1 MSSMEDIMVVF
12 DFDKTIIE
20 CDSDNWVVD
29 ELGFTDRYNHLLNT
43 MPWNTMMDK
52 LMKEIYERG
61 NTINDIVEV
70 LKRVPFHPRVIPAI
84 QAAHAAGCDLRIV
97 SDANMFFIE
106 TILDHLGLTNYFSEI
121 NTNPGYVN
129 EEGRLRILPI
139 HDFTKSSHGCTNPC
153 PPNMCKGLVIKRLQS
168 ENPNKKII
176 YLGDGV
182 GDYCPSLR
190 LKEGDHVMP
199 RKNYPVHDLI
209 TSNPELITANIHEW
223 VDGEDL
229 EQVLLSLI
237 QAIMSNNGDH
247 HHQNVDQQFVSF
259 DFTKLKTL
267 PNITSLPKTLCVP
280 F

>member
-1 MSSMEDIMVVF
+1 MSAMEGIMVVF

-29 ELGFTDRYNHLLNT
+29 ELGFTDRYDQLLNT

-70 LKRVPFHPRVIPAI
+70 LKRVPIHSRIIPAI

-97 SDANMFFIE
+97 SDANVFFIE
-106 TILDHLGLTNYFSEI
+106 TILDHLGLRKYFSDI
-121 NTNPGYVN
+121 NTNPGYVD

-139 HDFTKSSHGCTNPC
+139 HDFTKSPHGCTNPC
-153 PPNMCKGLVIKRLQS
+153 PPNMCKGLVIKRLQC

-199 RKNYPVHDLI
+199 RKNYPVYDLI
-209 TSNPELITANIHEW
+209 TSNPELITAKIHEW
-223 VDGEDL
+223 VDGGDL

-237 QAIMSNNGDH
+237 QAIMSINGDDH
-247 HHQNVDQQFVSF
+247 HDVDEQFVSI

-267 PNITSLPKTLCVP
+267 PNITSLPKALCVT